1 MTRLRQLRS
10 EARFSL
16 LGFRR
21 SPAATFFTLV
31 LPLVFLVIFT
41 SIFGNSMVGPPGS
54 EVRVATMYVPGILA
68 LALISATF
76 MNQAIF
82 VVVKRENGLL
92 KAMRAT
98 PLPPWVYVGGS
109 VGSSLV
115 LTALMTV
122 LVVGLGRLV
131 YGVEIQTG
139 AVPSL
144 LITLALGTAAF
155 SALGLA
161 VTCVCPSEQA
171 APAIT
176 NMCVLP
182 VYFVSDVFII
192 LEDTPSWMS
201 LVGDIFPIKHLAHA
215 LGHTFDPFADG
226 LPMPAGNWLVIAAW
240 GTFGALVAVRWFR
253 WTPRN

>member
-1 MTRLRQLRS
+1 MSRLRQLRS
-10 EARFSL
+10 EASFSL

-31 LPLVFLVIFT
+31 LPLLFLVIFT
-41 SIFGNSMVGPPGS
+41 SIFGNETVGPPGA
-54 EVRVATMYVPGILA
+54 EARVATLYVPGILA
-68 LALISATF
+68 LAVISANF

-98 PLPPWVYVGGS
+98 PLPPWIYVGGS
-109 VGSSLV
+109 VASSLV
-115 LTALMTV
+115 LTAVMTV
-122 LVVGLGRLV
+122 LMMSVGRV
-131 YGVEIQTG
+131 AYGVEIQLG

-144 LITLALGTAAF
+144 LITLAIGSAAF

-176 NMCVLP
+176 NACVLP
-182 VYFVSDVFII
+182 IYFISDVFII
-192 LEDTPSWMS
+192 SDDTPRWMS
-201 LVGDIFPIKHLAHA
+201 FVGDLFPIKHLARA
-215 LGHTFDPFADG
+215 LGHTFDPFTEG
-226 LPMPAGNWLVIAAW
+226 TPMPFGNWLVIVAW
-240 GTFGALVAVRWFR
+240 GAFGALVAVRYFR
-253 WTPRN
+253 WTPRS

>member
-1 MTRLRQLRS
+1 MRTLRQLRS

-16 LGFRR
+16 LSFRR
-21 SPAATFFTLV
+21 SPAATFFTLA
-31 LPLVFLVIFT
+31 LPLIFLVIFT
-41 SIFGNSMVGPPGS
+41 SIFGNQTVGPPGE

-68 LALISATF
+68 LALVSATF

-82 VVVKRENGLL
+82 VVVRRESGVL

-109 VGSSLV
+109 VASSLV
-115 LTALMTV
+115 LTAVMAA
-122 LVVGLGRLV
+122 LVMGIGRV
-131 YGVEIQTG
+131 AYGVEIQ
-139 AVPSL
+139 AAALPSL
-144 LITLALGTAAF
+144 LITLVLGAAAF

-161 VTCVCPSEQA
+161 ITCVCPSEQA

-192 LEDTPSWMS
+192 LEDAPRWMS

-226 LPMPAGNWLVIAAW
+226 VPMPATNFLVMAAW
-240 GTFGALVAVRWFR
+240 GTFGALAAARYFR